1 MKDYAN
7 PDVPRPIQ
15 DDGQHCADQEG
26 IADLQEDGT
35 DSRPQKKKEV
45 EEEEEHAIRAKT
57 TAWTITAH
65 KTGFSPFSAS
75 K

>member
-35 DSRPQKKKEV
+35 DSRPEKEV
-45 EEEEEHAIRAKT
+45 ENMHQGENHRLDD
-57 TAWTITAH
+57 H
-65 KTGFSPFSAS
+65 RP
-75 K
+75 